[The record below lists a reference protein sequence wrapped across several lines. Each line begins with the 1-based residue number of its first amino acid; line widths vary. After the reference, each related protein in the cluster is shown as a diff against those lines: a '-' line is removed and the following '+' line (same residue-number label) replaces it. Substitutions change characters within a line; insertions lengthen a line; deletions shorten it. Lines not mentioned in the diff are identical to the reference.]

1 MENICGIDIS
11 KDILECKV
19 NNVLEV
25 ERFSNS
31 SKGFSK
37 LVKWL
42 RKKEVVQVILEA
54 TGGYERKVFLFLWA
68 SEIACCLVNP
78 RQARA
83 FARSLGRRAKN
94 DMLDAEVLMQYGL
107 KIQPAPM
114 VPHSEVVLELRE
126 LITRRN
132 QLVKMMVSEKNHAKA
147 PTTTIHTLKSAKS
160 LIKFLRK
167 EIASLDES
175 ISGVICSDPELNSKA
190 EKLKELT
197 GVGPVLMSTL
207 LADMP
212 ELGTL
217 ERNQASA
224 LAGVAP
230 FDNDSGN
237 IKGKRSIAGGRVRVR
252 CALYMATLAAVRHN
266 PVLKEFYQR
275 LVSRGKPR
283 KVAIVACMRK
293 FIIYINFVL
302 KENPQQHF
310 MAA

>member
-1 MENICGIDIS
+1 MGMCGIDVS
-11 KDILECKV
+11 KDTLECQIS
-19 NNVLEV
+19 NASGV
-25 ERFSNS
+25 ERFQNTA
-31 SKGFSK
+31 KGFSR

-42 RKKEVVQVILEA
+42 QKNQIGQVILEA
-54 TGGYERKVFLFLWA
+54 TGGYEKKVFLFLWA
-68 SEIACCLVNP
+68 SNISSSLINP
-78 RQARA
+78 RQAKA

-107 KIQPAPM
+107 KIQPSPTL
-114 VPHSEVVLELRE
+114 PLSEIVFELRE

-132 QLVKMMVSEKNHAKA
+132 QLNKMLVAEKNHSKA
-147 PTTTIHTLKSAKS
+147 PITSKFTLRSARTV
-160 LIKFLRK
+160 IKVLRAEIK
-167 EIASLDES
+167 ELDIA
-175 ISGVICSDPELNSKA
+175 ISQVISSDPELNSKA
-190 EKLKELT
+190 EKLHQLT

-212 ELGTL
+212 ELGSL

-230 FDNDSGN
+230 YDNDSGN

-275 LVSRGKPR
+275 LLSRGKPR
-283 KVAIVACMRK
+283 KVALVACMRK

-302 KENPQQHF
+302 KEDPKQHF